1 MSAAPRELSA
11 GAFWAIRLT
20 LYGIGVALLVTGA
33 VLLFGRPTGP
43 RLTGIVLWLGCAIV
57 LHDAILVPTLT
68 LVGRVRDAAGRRI
81 GIPSAAVQLVSG
93 ALAIGALLTLAVIP
107 ELWAQHLGPANPT
120 VLPGDYGPRLL
131 LVWGLLAVLC
141 AAGIVLITLRVRRR
155 SFAAR

>member
-1 MSAAPRELSA
+1 VSTAPRELSA
-11 GAFWAIRLT
+11 GAFRAIRLA

-33 VLLFGRPTGP
+33 VLLFGRLTGP
-43 RLTGIVLWLGCAIV
+43 RLIGIVLWLGCAIV

-81 GIPSAAVQLVSG
+81 GIPPVAVQLVSG
-93 ALAIGALLTLAVIP
+93 ALAIGALLTLAEIP

-141 AAGIVLITLRVRRR
+141 AGGVVLITLRVRRR